1 MKFVSIGI
9 ETTGLDPETCQILQI
24 GAVIE
29 DTVKILPLID
39 LPKFSCIIEH
49 PIYTGQPYALNLNNW
64 IMQILASLQTAKT
77 SEERSNIRKANHIMP
92 HGLAARALYEWL
104 KGNGIEPTVD
114 SKETPAPGFGG
125 FGERMAKLKTGQIQI
140 NVAGK
145 NFGTFDKLFLEKLPS
160 WSSFIQINQ
169 RIIDP
174 TVIFT
179 DWLNDERL
187 PNLDT
192 CMSRINISDK
202 VTHDAVQDAL
212 DVIRVI
218 REVTNLYEN
227 NLYK

>member
-1 MKFVSIGI
+1 MKFVSIDI
-9 ETTGLDPETCQILQI
+9 ETTGLDPESCQILQI

-49 PIYTGQPYALNLNNW
+49 PFYTGQPYALNLNNW

-77 SEERSNIRKANHIMP
+77 SEDRSNIRKNHRIMSQ
-92 HGLAARALYEWL
+92 GLAVKALYEWL
-104 KGNGIEPTVD
+104 IGNGILPHT
-114 SKETPAPGFGG
+114 GF
-125 FGERMAKLKTGQIQI
+125 KTGQLQI

-145 NFGTFDKLFLEKLPS
+145 NFGTFDKLFLEKLPG
-160 WSSFIQINQ
+160 WSSFIQVNQ

-192 CMSRINISDK
+192 CMSRIGISDK
-202 VTHDAVQDAL
+202 VTHDAVQDAV

-227 NLYK
+227 NLYQ